1 MTHDNVTDIE
11 RRYLLQKRGL
21 YYRPDRCG
29 YTGIKEHAGRYFEH
43 EASLPDV
50 VAIHEDEAAEFSP
63 SCYDDLARQHLQ
75 EQNASLRKQ
84 LENARSGTLEEA
96 AVLAEAHSNL
106 MDAPNHMDSAKKIG
120 RKLRALKATQ

>member
-84 LENARSGTLEEA
+84 LENARSEALEEA
-96 AVLAEAHSNL
+96 A
-106 MDAPNHMDSAKKIG
+106 KKLEREWPGPAVGII
-120 RKLRALKATQ
+120 RALKGQPC

>member
-84 LENARSGTLEEA
+84 LEDAREA
-96 AVLAEAHSNL
+96 LRHIKVEAEREQGHWQHLKRVIAVHADEALNGKS
-106 MDAPNHMDSAKKIG
+106 
-120 RKLRALKATQ
+120 

>member
-84 LENARSGTLEEA
+84 LEAFESALRISLWNEA
-96 AVLAEAHSNL
+96 MACQGKPQDAVI
-106 MDAPNHMDSAKKIG
+106 KKIG
-120 RKLRALKATQ
+120 ETIEALKGKS

>member
-1 MTHDNVTDIE
+1 MTHDDVTDIE

-84 LENARSGTLEEA
+84 LEKFGQLYTLQTTG
-96 AVLAEAHSNL
+96 H
-106 MDAPNHMDSAKKIG
+106 
-120 RKLRALKATQ
+120 KLTRFQGVSYVCSVQSLFPQ

>member
-1 MTHDNVTDIE
+1 MTDARDIE

-29 YTGIKEHAGRYFEH
+29 YTGIKDHAGRYFESD
-43 EASLPDV
+43 ATPPDV

-75 EQNASLRKQ
+75 EQVASLRKQ
-84 LENARSGTLEEA
+84 LEDAREA
-96 AVLAEAHSNL
+96 LRQIRDCTTEHGGA
-106 MDAPNHMDSAKKIG
+106 AKA
-120 RKLRALKATQ
+120 LRIINEALKGKS